1 MASQDGHHTSARED
15 HVRAFL
21 ILLLSLASCSGGS
34 VGVEPPPPPPEAPL
48 RVLFIGNSLTYFNDL
63 PGTVAELAASMHST
77 IEVAFVAEPNLAL
90 IDHVNGESNA
100 LETIDNSHWDYV
112 VMQQGPSAWPLSR
125 DTLIIGARLLDAH
138 VREAGGRSGLF
149 MVWPESSRF
158 GVFDDVRESYRAAAV
173 AVQGLFL
180 PAGEGWRAAWAADP
194 QLMLY
199 GPDGYHP
206 SELGTYVAALV
217 IYEGITG
224 VDARTLPAEA
234 NVGGRKLTASE
245 SRVRLMQAAAH
256 TAVTAAQSN

>member
-1 MASQDGHHTSARED
+1 
-15 HVRAFL
+15 VRAFL

-34 VGVEPPPPPPEAPL
+34 AGVEPPPPAGVPL

-63 PGTVAELAASMHST
+63 PGTVAGLAASMNST
-77 IEVAFVAEPNLAL
+77 IEVASVAEPNLAL

-100 LETIDNSHWDYV
+100 LATIDSSHWDYV
-112 VMQQGPSAWPLSR
+112 VMQQGPSALPLSR

-138 VREAGGRSGLF
+138 VREAGGRSALF

-158 GVFDDVRESYRAAAV
+158 GVFDDVRESYRTAAV
-173 AVQGLFL
+173 AMNGLFL

-224 VDARTLPAEA
+224 VDARTLPTEA
-234 NVGGRKLTASE
+234 NVAGHKLAASE

-256 TAVTAAQSN
+256 TAVTAAQNN